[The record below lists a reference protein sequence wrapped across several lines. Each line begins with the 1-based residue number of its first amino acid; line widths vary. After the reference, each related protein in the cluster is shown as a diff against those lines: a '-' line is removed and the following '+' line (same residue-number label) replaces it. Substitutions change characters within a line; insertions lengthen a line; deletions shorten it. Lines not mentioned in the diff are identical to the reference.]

1 MELNK
6 LGVAVFV
13 LSLWGLSE
21 LVLILAPSP
30 AHAREPVP
38 GDEGRTALVEHLELG
53 IQYLLRRVSP
63 ADPRRER
70 AEWIADTI
78 AEESALAGVD
88 RPHLVLAMAFLE
100 SSLKPDV
107 EGAIGEWGYMQ
118 THGRA
123 ARLCREELEPRGVEL
138 RSEQGQIACGVLTL
152 KRLIEDCG
160 YVARDEDLCSRSSRW
175 GCEGALSAY
184 LTGRCA
190 AARENGR
197 VAWGAARRLALAA
210 RLEQVT
216 PSDIV
221 K

>member
-1 MELNK
+1 MQE
-6 LGVAVFV
+6 
-13 LSLWGLSE
+13 SE
-21 LVLILAPSP
+21 
-30 AHAREPVP
+30 
-38 GDEGRTALVEHLELG
+38 
-53 IQYLLRRVSP
+53 
-63 ADPRRER
+63 
-70 AEWIADTI
+70 
-78 AEESALAGVD
+78 LAGVD

-100 SSLKPDV
+100 SSLKPNV

-123 ARLCREELEPRGVEL
+123 AALCREELEPRGVEL

-152 KRLIEDCG
+152 RRLIATCG
-160 YVARDEDLCSRSSRW
+160 VVASDEQLCASSGRY

-184 LTGRCA
+184 LTGRCDT
-190 AARENGR
+190 ARRNGR

-216 PSDIV
+216 PSDLG